1 MRNCLSLYPERALK
15 PRAVRISNCTNVN
28 VTQVKMDWML
38 WIVIFDVSCCNIMIF
53 VVFDMTVFDF

>member
-1 MRNCLSLYPERALK
+1 M
-15 PRAVRISNCTNVN
+15 N

-53 VVFDMTVFDF
+53 VVLDMTVFDF